1 MNTTEF
7 ELTAKIYVSVPET
20 VVVSGEE
27 VKPQYESN
35 DDGDWIEYSGCVR
48 RNIFDDDDRYEME
61 WDIHI
66 ELDGEG
72 LYVRATVDNVIIHE
86 EITRLHCGLEYKKS
100 HDTMAGYIR
109 LVGEMVD
116 VVVRTKQMVIPHDD
130 NL

>member
-1 MNTTEF
+1 MNTSEF
-7 ELTAKIYVSVPET
+7 ELTTKIEVTVPET
-20 VVVSGEE
+20 IEVFGEK
-27 VKPQYESN
+27 VTPQYES
-35 DDGDWIEYSGCVR
+35 DDEGDWIEYNGGVYVYDGDSPS
-48 RNIFDDDDRYEME
+48 ETE
-61 WDIHI
+61 WNIHI